1 MYEVRVLEALKD
13 FIITKKK
20 STCKA
25 HFFVVANIMVF
36 LESHLNT
43 VFSQNPMNNK
53 SQKNNRSTCLPCI
66 PGVTIAVPVTFKA
79 YS

>member
-1 MYEVRVLEALKD
+1 MYEIRVLEALKD

-25 HFFVVANIMVF
+25 HFFVVANMMVF

-53 SQKNNRSTCLPCI
+53 
-66 PGVTIAVPVTFKA
+66 
-79 YS
+79 